1 MMPTSFLARYMENI
15 SGLYFVLVCCVAIGC
30 TNHPPQRE
38 NVEEEI
44 IQSQKINTLDGKNS
58 VDVDGLESGYRD
70 LRFIGSL
77 SYSIG
82 ERDSV
87 CSGWNLT
94 PNEIMGVLSKLKQV
108 EGSEWVAKCY
118 TLPCSYTGKLA
129 DDNKSYKIEI
139 NAASHAVLYTRNEV
153 LYFIAED
160 HMTEFLSPCDC
171 CE

>member
-1 MMPTSFLARYMENI
+1 MTTSRMFASSVKNPLSI
-15 SGLYFVLVCCVAIGC
+15 IFVAVSCMAIGC
-30 TNHPPQRE
+30 SNHPPQQE
-38 NVEEEI
+38 NVDVYLSR
-44 IQSQKINTLDGKNS
+44 SQEINTLNRKDS

-82 ERDSV
+82 ERDTV
-87 CSGWNLT
+87 CSGWKLT
-94 PNEIMGVLSKLKQV
+94 PNEFMGVLSKLKQV
-108 EGSEWVAKCY
+108 EGNEWVAKCY

-129 DDNKSYKIEI
+129 DDNKSYEIEI
-139 NAASHAVLYTRNEV
+139 NAASHAVLYTHNEV

-160 HMTEFLSPCDC
+160 HMAEFLSPCDC